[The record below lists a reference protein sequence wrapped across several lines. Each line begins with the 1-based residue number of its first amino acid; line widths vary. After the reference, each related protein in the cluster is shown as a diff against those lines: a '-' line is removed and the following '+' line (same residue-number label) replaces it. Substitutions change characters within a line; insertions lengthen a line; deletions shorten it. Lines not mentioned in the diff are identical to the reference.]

1 MKVARRFENLVV
13 FRFAV
18 VTAAVLSACGTPPL
32 YLPQDGGG
40 TDSGDA
46 STIGSSTGGRGNGG
60 ASGSGGLGP
69 TGGGG
74 NGVGGSGG
82 TGTGSGGNGDA
93 GSGSAAGNGNGSGG
107 SGGAGGQGASSAGR
121 GGTGGRIGVG
131 GAGSGGSATG
141 GAGTGGRGTGGS
153 ATGGAGSG
161 GRGTGGSAT
170 GGRGTGGAGTGGA
183 PKANGQSCGNNN
195 ECMSTRCV
203 EGFCCDGPCTG
214 QCESCATANNRGTC
228 VPVTTPRTA
237 CAGSGTCAGRCDG
250 TAANRASCVYPS
262 STTSCGAAATCT
274 NNMARTEP
282 LCNGSGACTPSSTM
296 SCMFGCRTDGVAA
309 CATSCPSMQGLC
321 GGSCVDIQSTPAH
334 CGTSCRVCQGN
345 TPKCFQGNCVQCLA
359 GGDCTISGQA
369 CTTNHTC
376 VCRPPSAGNLLQN
389 PGFEQSPGVANWS
402 PTTGATWSSADAD
415 GCPGSGSVKVAYTGG
430 FFGMVSQCVAATAGT
445 RYFFGYDYNQDSAL
459 GVVCHL
465 YFYAGPTCSGS
476 GLVNGALTLAGAESV
491 ITTWVRNSGSITA
504 PTGTGSAGVY
514 CQEQGAG
521 SGNIDQVYLNA
532 TSNSY

>member
-1 MKVARRFENLVV
+1 MKVVRRFENLFL
-13 FRFAV
+13 FRLAV

-46 STIGSSTGGRGNGG
+46 SAIGSSTGGRGSGG

-69 TGGGG
+69 MAGGGSG
-74 NGVGGSGG
+74 AGGSGG
-82 TGTGSGGNGDA
+82 TETGTGSGG
-93 GSGSAAGNGNGSGG
+93 SGG
-107 SGGAGGQGASSAGR
+107 SGGSAAGSGGQGAGSTGT
-121 GGTGGRIGVG
+121 GGTGGRIGTG
-131 GAGSGGSATG
+131 GAGSGGSATAGAGTGGRGTGGSASG

-153 ATGGAGSG
+153 AS
-161 GRGTGGSAT
+161 

-203 EGFCCDGPCTG
+203 EGYCCDGPCTG

-237 CAGSGTCAGRCDG
+237 CAGSGTCGGRCDG

-282 LCNGSGACTPSSTM
+282 LCNGSGTCTASSTM
-296 SCMFGCRTDGVAA
+296 SCMFGCRTDGVPA

-359 GGDCTISGQA
+359 GADCTISGQA

-389 PGFEQSPGVANWS
+389 PGFEQSPGIANWS
-402 PTTGATWSSADAD
+402 PTMGATWSSDDAD
-415 GCPGSGSVKVAYTGG
+415 GCPGSGSAVVAYDIP
-430 FFGMVSQCVAATAGT
+430 FFGSFSQCVVATPGT
-445 RYFFGYDYNQDSAL
+445 RYFFGYKYKQTQSQSVLCDL
-459 GVVCHL
+459 W
-465 YFYAGPTCSGS
+465 FFAGPTCSGNI
-476 GLVNGALTLAGAESV
+476 LVGGDLVLGGAESP
-491 ITTWVRNSGSITA
+491 ITSWTRNSGSITA
-504 PTGTGSAGVY
+504 PAGTGSAAAH
-514 CQEQGAG
+514 CQNQGGG
-521 SGNIDQVYLNA
+521 SGNIDQVYMNA